1 MNYNHLMASFWEEN
15 YRVPFGKVEM
25 KMYLFIVYQCQ
36 LQGWRNPVAISTS
49 KMEHSLQISRKSI
62 AEARERLRERA
73 LIDFKVGQ
81 RNATALYIVY
91 QLSDQESSSCKRSI
105 SPAACQLNSEYQMD
119 NQIINEAIPE
129 RNSEIISE
137 VNATVTP
144 EKKRGIRVTAD
155 PEKKRGKGITADTEE
170 KSGIGVAADP
180 EKKRGKGITA
190 DTEEKSGISVAAD
203 PKMKGEITEG
213 DNSNEKEN
221 TKVNEKVHT
230 EINTEINTKI
240 DITLPP
246 SSSPAPLTTPPYN
259 PPLRGEG
266 EEKEKEIK
274 SLKHFDSLLQEVLD
288 GKCRIWEQ
296 SVCKKFSI
304 ESVQPYL
311 ASFRDHVIA
320 NSRLSEVGTLNDFKG
335 YFTRS
340 FRYFSVSTPIQQL
353 MQYKDSAKD
362 ERFKI
367 YCQWV
372 YDKCFNVSLNLMPL
386 REEEF
391 IKLRNHLG
399 PQRLMQTVIAINERR
414 EMIKKYYSLYRLI
427 FKWINYERK

>member
-81 RNATALYIVY
+81 RNATALYIVC

-105 SPAACQLNSEYQMD
+105 SPVACQLNSEYQMD
-119 NQIINEAIPE
+119 NQIINEAITE

-155 PEKKRGKGITADTEE
+155 PEKKSGIGVAADTEE
-170 KSGIGVAADP
+170 KSGIGVA
-180 EKKRGKGITA
+180 A

-230 EINTEINTKI
+230 EINTEINAKI
-240 DITLPP
+240 DITPLLPP
-246 SSSPAPLTTPPYN
+246 HP
-259 PPLRGEG
+259 
-266 EEKEKEIK
+266 
-274 SLKHFDSLLQEVLD
+274 
-288 GKCRIWEQ
+288 
-296 SVCKKFSI
+296 
-304 ESVQPYL
+304 
-311 ASFRDHVIA
+311 
-320 NSRLSEVGTLNDFKG
+320 
-335 YFTRS
+335 
-340 FRYFSVSTPIQQL
+340 
-353 MQYKDSAKD
+353 
-362 ERFKI
+362 
-367 YCQWV
+367 
-372 YDKCFNVSLNLMPL
+372 
-386 REEEF
+386 
-391 IKLRNHLG
+391 
-399 PQRLMQTVIAINERR
+399 
-414 EMIKKYYSLYRLI
+414 
-427 FKWINYERK
+427 

>member
-81 RNATALYIVY
+81 RNATALYIVC

-105 SPAACQLNSEYQMD
+105 SPVACQLNSEYQMD
-119 NQIINEAIPE
+119 NQIINEAITE

-144 EKKRGIRVTAD
+144 EKKRGIRVA
-155 PEKKRGKGITADTEE
+155 
-170 KSGIGVAADP
+170 
-180 EKKRGKGITA
+180 A

-230 EINTEINTKI
+230 EINTEINAKI

-246 SSSPAPLTTPPYN
+246 SSSPTPLTTPPYN

-340 FRYFSVSTPIQQL
+340 FRYFSVSTPIEQL